1 MRIGLDVTQTV
12 KRDGRG
18 IARYIRSVT
27 PYLGQADPSLDLSI
41 YIRGSRWWRRHLI
54 NDWMPS
60 VKRSWLAVPD
70 LLIPTNLD
78 LFHSFGNHL
87 PAISSVPRTFTIHDF
102 RALDRSWD
110 EAGTGNRLRRNIERS
125 QGIICL
131 TNHGKSRLLEHSPNY
146 SEANISVIAHGVDHE
161 YFCPQTSEVKNDV
174 RKKYG
179 LDRPFLLQLGS
190 WFPHKNIELSIRAF
204 SQSRAFKDG
213 FNLVFVGGGASSD
226 YRKSLQALAQSNGV
240 EDSLVW
246 IESVPGADLPGFLGA
261 AHCLL
266 QPSRYEGFALPLLEA
281 MAVGIPGVVSS
292 ASCLPEV
299 SAGIWPI
306 VGLDDVEGFALA
318 IDSMALDETLRIE
331 KIVAGL
337 KHAGSFTW
345 EKTAEQ
351 TADFFKKVLS

>member
-1 MRIGLDVTQTV
+1 MRIGLDVTQTI

-27 PYLGQADPSLDLSI
+27 PYLGQADPALDLTM
-41 YIRGSRWWRRHLI
+41 YIRGSRWWRRNLI
-54 NDWMPS
+54 DDWMPS
-60 VKRSWLAVPD
+60 VKRSWLPIPD
-70 LLIPTNLD
+70 LLIPRHLD

-87 PAISSVPRTFTIHDF
+87 PTISSVPRTFTIHDF

-131 TNHGKSRLLEHSPNY
+131 TNHGKSRLLEYSPKY
-146 SEANISVIAHGVDHE
+146 SERNISVIPHGVDHD
-161 YFCPQTSEVKNDV
+161 YFCPQTSEVEKGI

-204 SQSRAFKDG
+204 AQSRAFKEG
-213 FNLVFVGGGASSD
+213 FYLVFVGGGASPD
-226 YRKSLQALAQSNGV
+226 YRKSLEALAQSNGV
-240 EDSLVW
+240 ADSISW
-246 IESVPGADLPGFLGA
+246 IENISGADLPGFLA
-261 AHCLL
+261 AAECLL

-281 MAVGIPGVVSS
+281 MAVGIPGVVSN

-318 IDSMALDETLRIE
+318 IDSMSLDDTLRIE
-331 KIVAGL
+331 KIAQGLEHAAG
-337 KHAGSFTW
+337 FTW
-345 EKTAEQ
+345 QKTAEQ
-351 TADFFKKVLS
+351 TEEFFKKVLS